1 MEAFMKS
8 RTIAAIAAPFILTIA
23 QAQAGDYPAQDTNV
37 CLYTYQIDRTDVP
50 DERTILFHMK
60 DGKVWTSNLP
70 RRCPGLRFY
79 GFSYVVRGNDQICGN
94 LDSIRVLKTGSV
106 CQLGPFVAEAA
117 DKPD

>member
-1 MEAFMKS
+1 MEAFVK
-8 RTIAAIAAPFILTIA
+8 RTIIAAIAAPFILTAIPA
-23 QAQAGDYPAQDTNV
+23 LAGEYSVPDKNV

-79 GFSYVVRGNDQICGN
+79 GFSYVVRGTDQICGDM
-94 LDSIRVLKTGSV
+94 DSISVLKTGSV